1 MLRIFLTALHLGLIF
16 LLAEAMRYT
25 GQFILT
31 PANVSYLRQE
41 GVGCVEMLLVAPN
54 RQATLMVTRFSK
66 MKINLLDPRDK
77 DLSVG
82 LVRSSLSFYG

>member
-1 MLRIFLTALHLGLIF
+1 M
-16 LLAEAMRYT
+16 
-25 GQFILT
+25 
-31 PANVSYLRQE
+31 
-41 GVGCVEMLLVAPN
+41 EMLLVAPK